1 MRLYKLLVSALV
13 LAACDGRPVDV
24 ASEDAGAGRGGAQAG
39 NGGAAG
45 DTAGGAA
52 PAGTGGSSAAT
63 SGASG
68 AGGSTSQ
75 LAGAGGPSP
84 APGGQLPVVSPITA
98 VGIGAA
104 HACFVRANGTI
115 ECRGAND
122 RGQATPPRGTFL
134 NVVAGAY
141 HTCAQPLVDNA
152 PEPWVCWGD
161 DSFGQTDAPAVPFD
175 ELTAG
180 ARHTCGRLADQ
191 ITCWGDDSLGQT
203 SVPPLQNLAAVTIAA
218 GSNHTCAI
226 LAPESYTASDRWIVC
241 WGDDTHGQSTPPEPG
256 TTSQYF
262 RLASGGDHSCVIG
275 FSRLLTCWG
284 DNAEGQSTAPTGDW
298 TSVSVASGHG
308 CALTLDGTLGIDCWG
323 TDWGSAAAAPPAGKF
338 GQVFTG
344 DYVNCAIP
352 QDQSEPTLCWGSTYE
367 PWY

>member
-1 MRLYKLLVSALV
+1 MRLYKLLVSALA
-13 LAACDGRPVDV
+13 LAACDGRPVEV
-24 ASEDAGAGRGGAQAG
+24 TSEDAAAGRGVMQAG
-39 NGGAAG
+39 AVNATGE
-45 DTAGGAA
+45 TAS
-52 PAGTGGSSAAT
+52 AGTGGSSATT
-63 SGASG
+63 SSAANG

-75 LAGAGGPSP
+75 LAGTGSPSTAGGEF
-84 APGGQLPVVSPITA
+84 LPVASPITA

-141 HTCAQPLVDNA
+141 HTCAQPLIDNA
-152 PEPWVCWGD
+152 PQPWVCWGD
-161 DSFGQTDAPAVPFD
+161 DTFGQTDAPPIPFD

-180 ARHTCGRLADQ
+180 ARHTCGRLADL
-191 ITCWGDDSLGQT
+191 IECWGDDSLGQT
-203 SVPPLQNLAAVTIAA
+203 AVPVSQGLGAVTIAA
-218 GSNHTCAI
+218 GSNHTCGI
-226 LAPESYTASDRWIVC
+226 FAPESYTSNDRWIVC
-241 WGDDTHGQSTPPEPG
+241 WGDNTHGQSTPPEPG
-256 TTSQYF
+256 ATSQYF
-262 RLASGGDHSCVIG
+262 RLASGGDHSCALG
-275 FSRLLTCWG
+275 FSRFLTCWG

-308 CALTLDGTLGIDCWG
+308 CALTLDGTLGINCWG
-323 TDWGSAAAAPPAGKF
+323 TSWGGATAAPPVGNF

-352 QDQSEPTLCWGSTYE
+352 QDQSKPTLCWGSTYE